1 MIDNYNDTDNAKFNQ
16 LPEISHFDGNKI
28 INFKCRICGLFGH
41 DEINSGG
48 NLCIPCQRFGKL
60 QSLLN
65 KTSRLALPSLLI
77 IIFSLVTQQLTQF
90 IVLFVILFFLP
101 SLILLPVVQLSIYR
115 GIKLEGR
122 INHAIK
128 YGYILNRNG
137 DIYIKYFEKG
147 LREYD
152 GKDGQM
158 SKILLFNIVE
168 YVLLENK
175 TNLEGSYELLMEYF
189 DKNEKELLKEIFD
202 FTNILDGF
210 RFNKGVG
217 VLPEFWKYIV
227 KDKDKLNIV
236 MEILKNSIESIEL
249 ASDTEKSY
257 FFEDMYLVE
266 NEILKVID
274 ENNTWNM
281 IKDALNDFEAET
293 PPKNIMQA
301 YKAQADENI
310 KKMEQ
315 EKINKQIKLN
325 EKS

>member
-1 MIDNYNDTDNAKFNQ
+1 MENYNDTENTKLLE
-16 LPEISHFDGNKI
+16 LPQISHFDENRI
-28 INFKCRICGLFGH
+28 IDFKCRICGLFGH
-41 DEINSGG
+41 DAINSEV
-48 NLCIPCQRFGKL
+48 NLCIPCHRFGKL

-65 KTSRLALPSLLI
+65 KASRLALPSLLI

-90 IVLFVILFFLP
+90 IVLFVVLFFLP
-101 SLILLPVVQLSIYR
+101 SLILLPTIQLSIYR

-122 INHAIK
+122 INHAVK
-128 YGYILNRNG
+128 YGFILNRNG
-137 DIYIKYFEKG
+137 EIYIKYFEKC
-147 LREYD
+147 LKEYD
-152 GKDGQM
+152 NKESQM

-175 TNLEGSYELLMEYF
+175 INLEGAYELLMECF
-189 DKNEKELLKEIFD
+189 DKNEGELLEEIFD

-210 RFNKGVG
+210 RFNKGIG
-217 VLPEFWKYIV
+217 VLPEFWRYVV

-266 NEILKVID
+266 DEIMKVID
-274 ENNTWNM
+274 ENNSWNL
-281 IKDALNDFEAET
+281 IKEALNDFEAET